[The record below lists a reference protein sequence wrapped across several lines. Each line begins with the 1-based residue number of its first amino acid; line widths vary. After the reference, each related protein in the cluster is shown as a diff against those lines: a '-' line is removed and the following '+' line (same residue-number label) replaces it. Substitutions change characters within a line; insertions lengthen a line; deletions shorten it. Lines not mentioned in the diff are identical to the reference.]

1 MESKEAEEARA
12 KEIRKHRYLA
22 FFGLASALRGS
33 IFVLVTLALE
43 CGVAPLCVH
52 CFCTVLVLFVYGAFG
67 TRLWFYARRRACV
80 LTLVPAT

>member
-52 CFCTVLVLFVYGAFG
+52 CFCTVLVFLFAALLAHVCGFMPDVVHV
-67 TRLWFYARRRACV
+67 C
-80 LTLVPAT
+80 